1 MCDFIRKQK
10 NNLNKF
16 CTPKPQMHKESDI
29 CDFIRNLKNQFEQE
43 YVTFVHVIFCLFSNE
58 IMHIPVQI
66 DFFILIGSHILY
78 SLCM

>member
-1 MCDFIRKQK
+1 MISLEK

-16 CTPKPQMHKESDI
+16 CTPKPQMHKEYDI

-58 IMHIPVQI
+58 IIYIPVQI
-66 DFFILIGSHILY
+66 DFLNF
-78 SLCM
+78 